1 MKQIDLILR
10 QKATEMADTAIKDAM
25 GQQRAQPD
33 SPSYLSTSFINDGG
47 LPNTARITKMSRAI
61 ADKLAAMGLHEP
73 VSLRSLP
80 GKYWRANIDASYEN
94 PHLESGGAYVV
105 RAVTSERLSTIS
117 GACYTEVTAGPFDSL
132 EEMVPCYFIEA
143 GFDRTRANDDALF
156 CEMSGWI
163 VSRLAKKGL
172 REPIRFADL
181 AGKYWVCGMG
191 GGVWST
197 ASIESALRAGNFKW
211 HITDGPFDSEDDA
224 GCQFDCLWE
233 SPE

>member
-10 QKATEMADTAIKDAM
+10 QKAAEMADTAIKDAM
-25 GQQRAQPD
+25 GQPLAQPKW
-33 SPSYLSTSFINDGG
+33 SSYLATSFINGGG
-47 LPNTARITKMSRAI
+47 LPNTASITKMSRAI
-61 ADKLAAMGLHEP
+61 ADKLAAIGLHEP

-80 GKYWRANIDASYEN
+80 GKFWRANIDASYEN
-94 PHLESGGAYVV
+94 SNLEPGGAYVE
-105 RAVTSERLSTIS
+105 RTVTSEQLSTIS

-132 EEMVPCYFIEA
+132 EEMIPCYFVEA
-143 GFDRTRANDDALF
+143 GFDQSKAEDGAMF

-163 VSRLAKKGL
+163 TSRLAKKGL
-172 REPIRFADL
+172 RAPIRFSDL

-191 GGVWST
+191 GGLWST
-197 ASIESALRAGNFKW
+197 ASIESALRACNFKW

-224 GCQFDCLWE
+224 GYQFDCLWE